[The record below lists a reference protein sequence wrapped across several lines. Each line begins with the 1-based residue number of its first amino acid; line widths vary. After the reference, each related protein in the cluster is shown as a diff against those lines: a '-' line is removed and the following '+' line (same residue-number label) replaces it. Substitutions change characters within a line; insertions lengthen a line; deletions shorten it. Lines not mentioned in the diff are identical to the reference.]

1 MKKKILTGINAM
13 IAAMM
18 GFLAVGC
25 KEPVNMYGVPHADL
39 NVSGTIT
46 DEENQPVENI
56 QVSVKLNFNPWSEK
70 IPVAVSAEDGLYEG
84 ELEGVF
90 PVQTAMLYAD
100 DTTGVYA
107 SDSAEVK
114 LTYDKS
120 QVSPSDHWNSG
131 TATVKQDFQLKKNN

>member
-46 DEENQPVENI
+46 DEENQPLKDIKVQVRLLGYTPGPKYSDENGKYLYHS
-56 QVSVKLNFNPWSEK
+56 QEGLEADSVDIL
-70 IPVAVSAEDGLYEG
+70 
-84 ELEGVF
+84 
-90 PVQTAMLYAD
+90 VQ

-107 SDSAEVK
+107 PDSARVAVDLVK
-114 LTYDKS
+114 YDKIQDW
-120 QVSPSDHWNSG
+120 QVG
-131 TATVKQDFQLKKNN
+131 EATAKKDFQLKKNN